1 MTEVRIP
8 VCTPVGMNGVVVR
21 LSFTGAPEETNLPC
35 TNIAKSGLFF
45 PLFSGMVLLQAQERD
60 KGTVA

>member
-1 MTEVRIP
+1 MTEVCIP

-21 LSFTGAPEETNLPC
+21 LSFTDAPEETNLPC
-35 TNIAKSGLFF
+35 TNIAKSGHFF
-45 PLFSGMVLLQAQERD
+45 PLFSGMVLLQAQGRD

>member
-35 TNIAKSGLFF
+35 TNIAKSGHFF
-45 PLFSGMVLLQAQERD
+45 PPVFRHGVATSTR
-60 KGTVA
+60 KG